1 MKLRKQCAVLAEQN
15 ANISM
20 AMIAVKKALRIA
32 EETNQNASQT
42 ALKEILFLLQ
52 EEYRVG
58 ELSME
63 VLLNAC
69 STRI

>member
-1 MKLRKQCAVLAEQN
+1 MTLRKQCAALAEQN

-20 AMIAVKKALRIA
+20 AMIAVNKALCIA
-32 EETNQNASQT
+32 EETNQNVSQT

-52 EEYRVG
+52 GEYRVG
-58 ELSME
+58 ELTME
-63 VLLNAC
+63 VLLNAR

>member
-1 MKLRKQCAVLAEQN
+1 MTLRKQCAVLAEQN

-20 AMIAVKKALRIA
+20 AMIAVNKALRIA
-32 EETNQNASQT
+32 EETDQNASQS

-63 VLLNAC
+63 VLLNAR

>member
-1 MKLRKQCAVLAEQN
+1 MTLRKQCAALAEQN
-15 ANISM
+15 ANIYM
-20 AMIAVKKALRIA
+20 AMIAVNKALRIA

-42 ALKEILFLLQ
+42 ALEEILLLLHG
-52 EEYRVG
+52 EYRVG

-63 VLLNAC
+63 VLLNAR